1 MKNLFKYISLF
12 IITLVISGATAGMH
26 QENV

>member
-12 IITLVISGATAGMH
+12 IITLVNSGATAGMH
-26 QENV
+26 QEIA